1 MVKQLPSINKCENE
15 IQLLW
20 RLERELERYN
30 ERVVDLRKNRTLGE
44 RVRNFGPINNVG
56 FSNRFQGIYTACIT
70 FPVWFNGSVVESY
83 VLIDEARLHDL
94 HDFAKASFPNNLEKL
109 KILKLERSLSVFNK
123 CDTNLDRT

>member
-1 MVKQLPSINKCENE
+1 MKQLPSVNKRENE

-20 RLERELERYN
+20 RLEREFEGYN
-30 ERVVDLRKNRTLGE
+30 ERIVDLRKNRTLGE

-70 FPVWFNGSVVESY
+70 FPVWFSGSVVDSQ

-94 HDFAKASFPNNLEKL
+94 HNFAKASFPNNLQKL
-109 KILKLERSLSVFNK
+109 KILKLERSLSVFDK